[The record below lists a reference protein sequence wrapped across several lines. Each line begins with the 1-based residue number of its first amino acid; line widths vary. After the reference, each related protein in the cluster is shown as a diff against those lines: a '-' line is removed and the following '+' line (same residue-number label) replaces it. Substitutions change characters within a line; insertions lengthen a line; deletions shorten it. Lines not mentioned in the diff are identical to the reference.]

1 MKQQE
6 ATLKAQQEAQE
17 QIRYNQRLQQEIL
30 EEKLRQLRSNRDR
43 RSTVQS
49 SSSQGSD
56 GSNGPLRLSN
66 LEFGGGQSGY
76 SEGIYIF
83 HFSDIFQYEI
93 YWNLQVLKID
103 FT

>member
-56 GSNGPLRLSN
+56 GSNGPQRLSN
-66 LEFGGGQSGY
+66 FEFGGGQSGN
-76 SEGIYIF
+76 SEGMYASKYF
-83 HFSDIFQYEI
+83 IFQTFFC
-93 YWNLQVLKID
+93 VKII
-103 FT
+103 